1 MCCVLC
7 MCGKEIVF
15 TCMYIFILKKAS
27 FQTCSGQSVSAD
39 ILQLQ
44 EEISTLRKE
53 KDALQK
59 EISTVSINQK
69 VMCFMLGSG

>member
-1 MCCVLC
+1 
-7 MCGKEIVF
+7 
-15 TCMYIFILKKAS
+15 MYIFILKKTS
-27 FQTCSGQSVSAD
+27 FQTSSGQSVSAD
-39 ILQLQ
+39 ILRLQ